1 MAEIVFVNA
10 TKEMAVNKEVNGTL
24 LLGTKLL
31 EAGFDVD
38 VLRFGQ
44 VDGYQ
49 RDYTTFIEQITRK
62 LLSYEPKCVSFY
74 TLWPY
79 FHAMLRIAREL
90 KAVRPDIIIIMGG
103 PQASATAKAI
113 MDAMDYVDY
122 VCTGEGEDTVLP
134 FFESILRKN
143 GTDIDQVPGLYY
155 RKDGVVTYTNIEV
168 PLCDLNTLPQWDDRL
183 YIDQYTEPEPAIARP
198 DYFMNIDV
206 GRGCPYNCSFCSSSY
221 FWRRVYRLKTPER
234 IVEDIRYFHDKFGI
248 KSFGFSHDAF
258 TTNLKLVDKVCDY
271 FIEQGL
277 DITWNCTARI
287 DCIDEDLILKMQ
299 KTGMTQIEL
308 GIETGSLRMQKITH
322 KNLNLDRAKYMVDFV
337 MKTGVRIGLFFMC
350 GFPEETLE
358 DLVDTLDL
366 MFELVDKGLDYVSMS
381 YCRFNPNT
389 EITNKY
395 FDDLYFDPSIKFM
408 GRGIYGYEEE
418 LEVIKANK
426 AIFPFFFHYETPVR
440 REFQYLTILVTMYRK
455 FNHSAKFL
463 RQLYNGDNIEFY
475 RDFIRSNQE
484 CFDSTIMDISIESQL
499 RPVEMF
505 AKMLRKFN
513 VPYEKQ
519 LLELMRYDFNYQ
531 RLRDSK
537 DGTVMQDVYHFNYQ
551 DMLDNLPIE
560 QYSNHSCLIRLE
572 KQDGTIAK
580 QGYLVE

>member
-1 MAEIVFVNA
+1 MAEILFVNA

-44 VDGYQ
+44 IKEYQ
-49 RDYTTFIEQITRK
+49 RDYHTFIKKATEKI
-62 LLSYEPKCVSFY
+62 LSYHPKCVSFY

-79 FHAMLRIAREL
+79 FHVMLRISKEL
-90 KAVRPDIIIIMGG
+90 KAIAPAIIIIMGG

-122 VCTGEGEDTVLP
+122 VCTGEGEDTVIP
-134 FFESILRKN
+134 FFNAVLRN
-143 GTDIDQVPGLYY
+143 QGELADVPGLYY
-155 RKDGVVTYTNIEV
+155 RKDGISVYTNIEV

-183 YIDQYTEPEPAIARP
+183 YIDQYTDPEPAIQRS

-221 FWRRVYRLKTPER
+221 FWRRTYRLKTPER

-248 KSFGFSHDAF
+248 RSFGFSHDAF
-258 TTNLKLVDKVCDY
+258 TTNLKLVDKVCDH

-287 DCIDEDLILKMQ
+287 DCIDEDLILKMK

-322 KNLNLDRAKYMVDFV
+322 KNLNLERAKYMVDFV
-337 MKTGVRIGLFFMC
+337 MNSGVRIGLFFMC
-350 GFPEETLE
+350 GFPEETID
-358 DLVDTLDL
+358 DLRDTLDL

-395 FDDLYFDPSIKFM
+395 FDELYFDPTIKFM
-408 GRGIYGYEEE
+408 GRGIYGFEEE
-418 LEVIKANK
+418 LEMITANK

-463 RQLYNGDNIEFY
+463 RQLYKGDNIEFY
-475 RDFIRSNQE
+475 RDFIRSNQD
-484 CFDSTIMDISIESQL
+484 CFDGSMLNISIQSQL
-499 RPVEMF
+499 HPVEMF
-505 AKMLRKFN
+505 ANMLRKFN

-519 LLELMRYDFNYQ
+519 LIELMRYDADYQ
-531 RLRDSK
+531 RMRDSK
-537 DGTVMQDVYHFNYQ
+537 DGTTHQDLYHFNFQ
-551 DMLDNLPIE
+551 NMLDNLPIE
-560 QYSNHSCLIRLE
+560 QYSDGSCLVRLE
-572 KQDGTIAK
+572 RQDGVISK
-580 QGYLVE
+580 QAFAMN

>member
-1 MAEIVFVNA
+1 MADILFVNA
-10 TKEMAVNKEVNGTL
+10 TKDMAVNKEVNGTL
-24 LLGTKLL
+24 LLGTILL
-31 EAGFDVD
+31 QDGFDVD

-44 VDGYQ
+44 IEGYQ
-49 RDYTTFIEQITRK
+49 RDYPVFIERITQK
-62 LLSYEPKCVSFY
+62 ILSHEPKCVSFY

-79 FHAMLRIAREL
+79 FHVMLRIAREL
-90 KAVRPDIIIIMGG
+90 KAICPEIVIVMGG

-113 MDAMDYVDY
+113 MDSIEYVDY

-134 FFESILRKN
+134 FFRAILRN
-143 GTDIDQVPGLYY
+143 NALGIEQVPGLYY
-155 RKDGVVTYTNIEV
+155 RKDGNVIYTNIEV
-168 PLCDLNTLPQWDDRL
+168 PLCNLNTLPQWDDRL
-183 YIDQYTEPEPAIARP
+183 YIDQYTRPEPAITRD

-221 FWRRVYRLKTPER
+221 FWRRTYRLKTPER

-248 KSFGFSHDAF
+248 RSFGFSHDAF
-258 TTNLKLVDKVCDY
+258 TTNLKLVDKVCDH

-287 DCIDEDLILKMQ
+287 DCIDEDLILKMRD
-299 KTGMTQIEL
+299 TGMTQIEL

-337 MKTGVRIGLFFMC
+337 MKSGVRIGLFFMC

-358 DLVDTLDL
+358 DLKDTLDL
-366 MFELVDKGLDYVSMS
+366 MFELVDKGLNYVSMS

-395 FDDLYFDPSIKFM
+395 FDQLYFDPTIKFM

-418 LEVIKANK
+418 LDVIVANK

-440 REFQYLTILVTMYRK
+440 REFQYLTILVSIYRK
-455 FNHSAKFL
+455 FPHSAKFL
-463 RQLYNGDNIEFY
+463 RQLYHGDNIEFY
-475 RDFIRSNQE
+475 RDFIRSNQA
-484 CFDSTIMDISIESQL
+484 CFDGSIFEISMQSQL
-499 RPVEMF
+499 HPVEMMCN
-505 AKMLRKFN
+505 MLSNFN

-519 LLELMRYDFNYQ
+519 LKGLMMYDFNYQ
-531 RLRDSK
+531 RIRDSK
-537 DGTVMQDVYHFNYQ
+537 DGSVFQDVYCFNFQ
-551 DMLDNLPIE
+551 DLLDGLPIE
-560 QYSNHSCLIRLE
+560 QYSQRSCLIRFE
-572 KQDGTIAK
+572 KKDGIISK
-580 QGYLVE
+580 QAFLID

>member
-287 DCIDEDLILKMQ
+287 DCIDEDLILKMK

-322 KNLNLDRAKYMVDFV
+322 KNLNLERAKYMVDFV

-572 KQDGTIAK
+572 KQDGTITK

>member
-287 DCIDEDLILKMQ
+287 DCIDEDLILKMK

-560 QYSNHSCLIRLE
+560 QYSNHACLIRLE
-572 KQDGTIAK
+572 KQDGTITK

>member
-287 DCIDEDLILKMQ
+287 DCIDEDLILKMK

>member
-31 EAGFDVD
+31 DAGFDVD

-287 DCIDEDLILKMQ
+287 DCIDEDLILKMK

>member
-31 EAGFDVD
+31 DAGFDVD

-155 RKDGVVTYTNIEV
+155 RKDGIVTYTNIEV

-287 DCIDEDLILKMQ
+287 ECIDEDLILKMK

>member
-287 DCIDEDLILKMQ
+287 DCIDEDLILKMK

-322 KNLNLDRAKYMVDFV
+322 KNLNLERAKYMVDFV

-463 RQLYNGDNIEFY
+463 RQLYNGNNIEFY

>member
-1 MAEIVFVNA
+1 MAEILFVNA

-44 VDGYQ
+44 ITEYQ
-49 RDYTTFIEQITRK
+49 KNYNTFIEKATEKI
-62 LLSYEPKCVSFY
+62 LSYHPKCVSFY

-79 FHAMLRIAREL
+79 FHAMLRLSKEL
-90 KAVRPDIIIIMGG
+90 KAIDPGIIIIMGG

-122 VCTGEGEDTVLP
+122 VCTGEGEDTVIP
-134 FFESILRKN
+134 FFNAILRNN
-143 GTDIDQVPGLYY
+143 GEGIEQVPGLYY
-155 RKDGVVTYTNIEV
+155 RKDGIPVYTNIEV

-183 YIDQYTEPEPAIARP
+183 YIDQYTEPEPAIQRA

-221 FWRRVYRLKTPER
+221 FWRRTYRLKTPER

-248 KSFGFSHDAF
+248 RSFGFSHDAF
-258 TTNLKLVDKVCDY
+258 TTNLKLVDKVCDH
-271 FIEQGL
+271 FLEQGL

-287 DCIDEDLILKMQ
+287 DCIDEDLILKMK

-322 KNLNLDRAKYMVDFV
+322 KNLNLERAKYMVDFV
-337 MKTGVRIGLFFMC
+337 MKSGVRIGLFFMC
-350 GFPEETLE
+350 GVPEETID
-358 DLVDTLDL
+358 DLRDTLDL

-395 FDDLYFDPSIKFM
+395 FDELYYDPTIKFM
-408 GRGIYGYEEE
+408 GRGIYGFEEE
-418 LEVIKANK
+418 LEMIKANK

-440 REFQYLTILVTMYRK
+440 REFQYLTIMVTMYRK

-475 RDFIRSNQE
+475 RDFIRSNQA
-484 CFDSTIMDISIESQL
+484 CFDGSILNISIESQL

-505 AKMLRKFN
+505 SNMLRKFN

-519 LLELMRYDFNYQ
+519 LIELMRYDYDYQ
-531 RLRDSK
+531 RMRDSK
-537 DGTVMQDVYHFNYQ
+537 DGTIHQDIYHFNFQ
-551 DMLDNLPIE
+551 DMLENLPIE
-560 QYSNHSCLIRLE
+560 QYSDRSCLIRLE
-572 KQDGTIAK
+572 RQDGVISK
-580 QGYLVE
+580 QAFAMD

>member
-287 DCIDEDLILKMQ
+287 DCIDEDLILKMK

-322 KNLNLDRAKYMVDFV
+322 KNLNLERAKYMVDFV

>member
-287 DCIDEDLILKMQ
+287 DCIDEDLILKMK

-572 KQDGTIAK
+572 KQDGTITK